1 MATEDISARFLD
13 LDAWATADAVEAM
26 FEGQLSAVAAVRPAL
41 PAISAAA
48 DAAATALGASGRLI
62 YLGAGTSGRIGV
74 QDGAE
79 LTPTFDWPTARMV
92 FAMAGGMDALV
103 TSIEGAEDDEADAI
117 ARIDALKL
125 GPHDV
130 VIGIAASGTTPFTVA
145 GIKRAR
151 ARRAVTVGI
160 ANNPATP
167 LLKAARHSILVET
180 GVEVIV
186 GSTRMKAGTAQ
197 KVVLNLL
204 STAIMVRLGRV
215 HRGLMVQMQQNNSK
229 LRRRAEIMVGTIA
242 GATTAAARRALK
254 AADGDIKVA
263 ALIVAGAANA
273 AAARKLLARHK
284 GSLRA
289 ALATFEQ

>member
-48 DAAATALGASGRLI
+48 DAAATALGASGRLV

-130 VIGIAASGTTPFTVA
+130 SSASPPVA
-145 GIKRAR
+145 PRRSPWPASSAR
-151 ARRAVTVGI
+151 GR
-160 ANNPATP
+160 
-167 LLKAARHSILVET
+167 AARSPLA
-180 GVEVIV
+180 
-186 GSTRMKAGTAQ
+186 SP
-197 KVVLNLL
+197 
-204 STAIMVRLGRV
+204 
-215 HRGLMVQMQQNNSK
+215 
-229 LRRRAEIMVGTIA
+229 TIPA
-242 GATTAAARRALK
+242 HLC
-254 AADGDIKVA
+254 
-263 ALIVAGAANA
+263 
-273 AAARKLLARHK
+273 
-284 GSLRA
+284 
-289 ALATFEQ
+289 